1 MLEAGAWGLLAASS
15 LVLGALLSFT
25 GWIRERPLRLV
36 TAFGAGVL
44 ISAVAYDLVGEAVE
58 KSATGLS
65 VAAGFVV
72 GSIVFYGIS
81 SLADRLLAGSSEG
94 PSILIGAALDGIPE
108 SVVLGVSLLTGGGVS
123 VAVLAAVFI
132 SNLPEG
138 LSSTTLLTRAGHGR
152 RQIIGVWIVIAVVSG
167 LVAAISYATLGG
179 VGGDAIAFVEA
190 FAAGAIL
197 TMLADDMIPSAY
209 VAGDK
214 LPGLATA
221 AGFAVAALLSFG
233 TSP

>member
-15 LVLGALLSFT
+15 LILGAILSFT
-25 GWIRERPLRLV
+25 GWIHDRPLRLV

-44 ISAVAYDLVGEAVE
+44 ISAVAYELVGEAVI
-58 KSATGLS
+58 KTVTGVS

-72 GSIVFYGIS
+72 GALVFYGIS
-81 SLADRLLAGSSEG
+81 TLAKRVLSSSSEG
-94 PSILIGAALDGIPE
+94 PGILLGAALDAIPE

-138 LSSTTLLTRAGHGR
+138 LSSTSLLTKAGHAR
-152 RQIIGVWIVIAVVSG
+152 RQIIGVWLVIAAASS
-167 LVAAISYATLGG
+167 LVAAISYAILGG
-179 VGGDAIAFVEA
+179 VGGDVIAFVEA

-221 AGFAVAALLSFG
+221 AGFAVAALLSFS
-233 TSP
+233 SPS